1 MFLRNISK
9 VRASFPTKNGN
20 IVVDNNELF
29 PAEDIIDLKGLLL
42 LGAVEIVEDE
52 ETKNEATNDN
62 QEITEKD
69 ETVEYK
75 VVKETKKPNKLN
87 KGRGKKAE

>member
-62 QEITEKD
+62 QEI
-69 ETVEYK
+69 VEDK
-75 VVKETKKPNKLN
+75 AVKETKKPNKLN